1 MTIAHY
7 INNPL
12 TALAMSAHSLVTSAE
27 TGRVVCH
34 DDSLSEAVRL
44 TEKKVEEIAAVIGIL
59 KEMASPKST
68 IYLGETKMIDIR
80 EQLSERLKAIEE
92 KYKR

>member
-1 MTIAHY
+1 
-7 INNPL
+7 
-12 TALAMSAHSLVTSAE
+12 MSAHSLADSAE
-27 TGRVVCH
+27 KGKVICH

-44 TEKKVEEIAAVIGIL
+44 TEKKVDEIAAVIGIL

-80 EQLSERLKAIEE
+80 EQLAERLKAIEE
-92 KYKR
+92 KYKK